1 MNYRTEHK
9 NSTIYLDENELFIIE
24 WKPERLDVEDFKAV
38 VDVFADWSEGKKA
51 WKVLHV
57 FPKGASA
64 TSEGRN
70 FGTQREKKTSA
81 EAFVI
86 ENALHRNLFRL
97 YQRFRSKLYPI
108 RAFSNVPDAKSW
120 LVELEVQ
127 VEIEE

>member
-1 MNYRTEHK
+1 MNYHAENR
-9 NSTIYLDENELFIIE
+9 NSTVYLDDNELFIIE
-24 WKPERLDVEDFKAV
+24 WKAERLDVEDFKTV
-38 VDVFADWSEGKKA
+38 VDVFAEWSQGKS

-57 FPKGASA
+57 FPRGASA

-108 RAFSNVPDAKSW
+108 RAFSNIEDAKAW
-120 LVELEVQ
+120 LLGVRS
-127 VEIEE
+127 